1 MLEGDRRHRL
11 SVAIAPAQLALHV
24 FQPFDGFRRGG
35 AVAVGVG
42 QIPAARIRR
51 VFRVFGDRLPSV
63 AVTRVCRVGV
73 IARIDHHHAHCDTP
87 RTVGRFDRQ
96 RERARFERQRRRA
109 GDGIH
114 TAGKLAVKIVLF
126 VGEDT
131 ALEIMVA
138 VRRSEGDARF
148 QRRPQKRGER
158 VAHFLPCLVEQ
169 RRRGDAIDGFRPRF
183 QLAGR
188 TVATCAFHQFRR
200 IGADA
205 VDHPPFVGGLRF
217 GQCFGDRMT
226 FDAADFRFDFGDR
239 AHVRTGLFATATQK
253 RIDICRIVAAD
264 LIAGEHDEVG
274 MCLLDGGFDQPNRV
288 FAHVRTILNISHL
301 QHPERTV
308 AVESQAHD
316 AHCTAANLDMG

>member
-1 MLEGDRRHRL
+1 
-11 SVAIAPAQLALHV
+11 
-24 FQPFDGFRRGG
+24 
-35 AVAVGVG
+35 
-42 QIPAARIRR
+42 
-51 VFRVFGDRLPSV
+51 
-63 AVTRVCRVGV
+63 
-73 IARIDHHHAHCDTP
+73 
-87 RTVGRFDRQ
+87 
-96 RERARFERQRRRA
+96 
-109 GDGIH
+109 
-114 TAGKLAVKIVLF
+114 
-126 VGEDT
+126 
-131 ALEIMVA
+131 MVA

-274 MCLLDGGFDQPNRV
+274 MCLPDGGFDQPNRV